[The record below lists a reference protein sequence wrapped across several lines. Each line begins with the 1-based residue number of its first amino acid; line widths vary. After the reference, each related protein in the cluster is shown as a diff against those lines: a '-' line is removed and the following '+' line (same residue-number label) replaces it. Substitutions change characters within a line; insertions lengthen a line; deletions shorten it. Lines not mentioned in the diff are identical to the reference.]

1 MNEYEWIKAA
11 LHDRRISVVSER
23 TGLSE
28 PTIRAVRDNPD
39 ANPTLAT
46 LQTLALYLKGD
57 GE

>member
-1 MNEYEWIKAA
+1 MNEYEWIKSA
-11 LHDRRISVVSER
+11 LHDRRISIVAEK

-46 LQTLALYLKGD
+46 LQALANYLNGD